1 MPDGWGAP
9 AQSYDGIPYAN
20 YELQLLGLRSQ
31 VENAAEPEAVY
42 CEGANDFTVLTM
54 TNTVLTMTNTV
65 LTMTNTRRPVRLL

>member
-31 VENAAEPEAVY
+31 AENAAEPEAVY
-42 CEGANDFTVLTM
+42 CEGANDLYSI
-54 TNTVLTMTNTV
+54 NND
-65 LTMTNTRRPVRLL
+65 